1 MGNRASI
8 IFLNETKTKE
18 YLENQEGFELK
29 AGEKYIYTHWN
40 GGIESV
46 VAFVDF
52 ARFLGVNKCE
62 IDKKYIEFYAM
73 LRNFFCGLDGDYNYN
88 YGLFGEN
95 SGRLGRLGTIELETI
110 EESIN
115 VSEGLYFNNKPCVIS
130 DAFEIISYT
139 PEELDEARK
148 DEKYQDIFNGLQKQ
162 YAKIETEIC
171 DSVIDGRKLAEE
183 LRTVEAYEWLITD
196 NNGSYTESQFP
207 LGIVLVN
214 DLEAMDDYYNN
225 VEYNVCEAHTKEN
238 IDAVCLMLEKIQAFC
253 NTRQIKYINL
263 N

>member
-8 IFLNETKTKE
+8 IFFNDTQTKE
-18 YLENQEGFELK
+18 YLENQERFTMK
-29 AGEKYIYTHWN
+29 AGEKYIYTQWN
-40 GGIESV
+40 GGVESV
-46 VAFVDF
+46 CAFVDF
-52 ARFLGVNKCE
+52 ARFLGINKLE

-73 LRNFFCGLDGDYNYN
+73 LRNFFTELDGDYQ
-88 YGLFGEN
+88 YGFFGEK
-95 SGRLGRLGTIELETI
+95 SGRLGTLGTIELETI
-110 EESIN
+110 EENIN
-115 VSEGLYFNNKPCVIS
+115 VNEGLYFNNKPCVIS

-139 PEELDEARK
+139 VDELEVARK
-148 DEKYQDIFNGLQKQ
+148 DGKYQEIFNGLQKQ

-171 DSVIDGRKLAEE
+171 ESVIDGRKLAKE
-183 LRTVEAYEWLITD
+183 LGTVEAYEWLITD
-196 NNGSYTESQFP
+196 NNGSYTEMQFP

-214 DLEAMDDYYNN
+214 NLKAMDDYYNN
-225 VEYNVCEAHTKEN
+225 VEYDDYEAYTKEN